1 MSVPRPSIVDT
12 RRDQILP
19 LLDAT
24 DIERAWRFGEV
35 RRFATGEALAAIG
48 EVGVGLGIILNGQ
61 VDVYRYDA
69 HSERQH
75 FFTFGPGSFLGE
87 LAQLAGRPS
96 FGRRRRQRAGRGAD
110 VLARSFAGL
119 ADRRGGAWR
128 DGIMRALILRRAHC

>member
-75 FFTFGPGSFLGE
+75 FFTFGPAPSS
-87 LAQLAGRPS
+87 ANWPNSPAGRRLATPS
-96 FGRRRRQRAGRGAD
+96 PASRSRR
-110 VLARSFAGL
+110 
-119 ADRRGGAWR
+119 
-128 DGIMRALILRRAHC
+128 

>member
-1 MSVPRPSIVDT
+1 MSVSNPSIIET

-61 VDVYRYDA
+61 VDVPLSGYLVRIY
-69 HSERQH
+69 
-75 FFTFGPGSFLGE
+75 GPT
-87 LAQLAGRPS
+87 AAK
-96 FGRRRRQRAGRGAD
+96 
-110 VLARSFAGL
+110 
-119 ADRRGGAWR
+119 
-128 DGIMRALILRRAHC
+128 H